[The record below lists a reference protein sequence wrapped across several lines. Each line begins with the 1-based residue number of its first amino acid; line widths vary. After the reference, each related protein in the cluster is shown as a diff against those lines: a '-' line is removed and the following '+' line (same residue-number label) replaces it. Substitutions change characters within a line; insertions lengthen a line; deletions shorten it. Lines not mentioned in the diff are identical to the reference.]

1 MASFVKVGLLLVVV
15 AVFAGLNLSAA
26 KLYTV
31 GDSIGWTIL
40 NNPNYT
46 AWASGK
52 TFHEGDIL
60 YFKYNKQFHNVLE
73 VTKEDYN
80 SCKSGS
86 PSATYSTGNDSITIK
101 TAGHHYFICGFPG
114 HCQIGQK
121 VDIFVGGGK
130 APAPAS
136 SAAPSASLSPAFI
149 PSTAPSASSALA
161 PSSGAQ
167 LSVALSTIIEVVT
180 MTSAIVL
187 MGL

>member
-60 YFKYNKQFHNVLE
+60 CKLVVLH
-73 VTKEDYN
+73 
-80 SCKSGS
+80 
-86 PSATYSTGNDSITIK
+86 PYS
-101 TAGHHYFICGFPG
+101 
-114 HCQIGQK
+114 
-121 VDIFVGGGK
+121 
-130 APAPAS
+130 S
-136 SAAPSASLSPAFI
+136 SN
-149 PSTAPSASSALA
+149 
-161 PSSGAQ
+161 
-167 LSVALSTIIEVVT
+167 
-180 MTSAIVL
+180 
-187 MGL
+187 

>member
-15 AVFAGLNLSAA
+15 VVFAGLNLSAA
-26 KLYTV
+26 KIYTV

-40 NNPNYT
+40 NSPNYT
-46 AWASGK
+46 AWAAGK
-52 TFHEGDIL
+52 PFREGDTV

-73 VTKEDYN
+73 VSKADYN
-80 SCKSGS
+80 SCKSSS

-101 TAGHHYFICGFPG
+101 TAGHHYFICGIPG

-130 APAPAS
+130 ATAPAS
-136 SAAPSASLSPAFI
+136 SAAPSPSLSPAFI
-149 PSTAPSASSALA
+149 PSTAPSASAAQA

-167 LSVALSTIIEVVT
+167 LPLALSTIIEVAT